1 VAKTVSK
8 SFCIQFKRMNLNCV
22 LGKDGRRIKEFIAWG
37 VKMPIYEY
45 ECKSC
50 RQIQEILQGSAE
62 EPALKCA
69 HCGSTDFKRLIS
81 AAFVSTG
88 AFAHKG
94 KTCCGRDER
103 CETPPC
109 SINDTCR
116 QEAIV

>member
-1 VAKTVSK
+1 
-8 SFCIQFKRMNLNCV
+8 MNLNCV

-88 AFAHKG
+88 AFLTKVKLAVAEMNVVKRRHVLLMTHVG
-94 KTCCGRDER
+94 KK
-103 CETPPC
+103 P
-109 SINDTCR
+109 
-116 QEAIV
+116 